1 MPDIEIST
9 IIISTIDTSINDA
22 QSWQR
27 LLANS
32 IVTPEALS
40 AILPVDPEVVR
51 RVTQKYPM
59 RINPYFLSL
68 ISEKNSPLWRQCVP
82 DIQELDHDV
91 ALEPDPLWE
100 EPQSP
105 VANLIHRYPDRVL
118 FMVSSQCAMYCRH
131 CMRKRRVGAHGHISE
146 NDLDRGIAYIRS
158 QPGLKEVIL
167 SGGDPLLLAD
177 DRIER
182 LLAQLHQIPHV
193 DMIRIHT
200 RTPCTLPQRITDDLV
215 AVFRRFA
222 PLYINIQFNHPDE
235 ITQAAATACES
246 LADAG
251 IPLGSQTVLLKGV
264 NDDPEVMMRLMQ
276 KLLKI
281 RVRPY
286 YLHHA
291 DPIEGTRHFRTS
303 LETGKRIMAH
313 LRGRMSGMGVPHYM
327 IDLPQG
333 GGKVPILPDYI
344 KPDHNKKD
352 APGKLMVK
360 NFEGNIFTYPAG

>member
-1 MPDIEIST
+1 MSED
-9 IIISTIDTSINDA
+9 IDTTPNDS

-40 AILPVDPEVVR
+40 KVLPVDHEMVR

-68 ISEKNSPLWRQCVP
+68 ITEKNGPLWRQCVP
-82 DIQELDHDV
+82 DMDELDQD
-91 ALEPDPLWE
+91 ATLEPDPLWE

-118 FMVSSQCAMYCRH
+118 FMVSNQCAVYCRH
-131 CMRKRRVGAHGHISE
+131 CMRKRRVGPQGQMTEA
-146 NDLDRGIAYIRS
+146 DFDRGVAYIRS
-158 QPGLKEVIL
+158 QPGVREVIL
-167 SGGDPLLLAD
+167 SGGDPLLLTD

-182 LLAQLHQIPHV
+182 LLYQLHQLPHV
-193 DMIRIHT
+193 DLIRIHT
-200 RTPCTLPQRITDDLV
+200 RTPCALPQRITGDLV
-215 AVFRRFA
+215 AIFRRFA
-222 PLYINIQFNHPDE
+222 PIYINIQFNHPDE
-235 ITQAAATACES
+235 ITQAAAIACES
-246 LADAG
+246 LANAG

-264 NDDPEVMMRLMQ
+264 NDDPQVMMDLMR

-344 KPDHNKKD
+344 KPDHIKKD
-352 APGKLMVK
+352 APGNLTVK
-360 NFEGNIFTYPAG
+360 NFEGNIFTYPTG

>member
-1 MPDIEIST
+1 MLNTDISRSGAE
-9 IIISTIDTSINDA
+9 A
-22 QSWQR
+22 WQQV
-27 LLANS
+27 LAKS

-40 AILPVDPEVVR
+40 QILPVDSDMIR

-68 ISEKNSPLWRQCVP
+68 ISEKNGPIWRQCVP
-82 DIQELDHDV
+82 DAEELTQDP
-91 ALEPDPLWE
+91 ALAPDSLWE

-118 FMVSSQCAMYCRH
+118 FMVSNQCAMYCRH
-131 CMRKRRVGAHGHISE
+131 CMRKRRVGPVHISDA
-146 NDLDRGIAYIRS
+146 DLDRGVAYIRS
-158 QPGLKEVIL
+158 RPDVREVIL
-167 SGGDPLLLAD
+167 SGGDPLLLSD
-177 DRIER
+177 DRMER
-182 LLAQLHQIPHV
+182 LLSQLHQLPQV
-193 DMIRIHT
+193 DLIRIHT
-200 RTPCTLPQRITDDLV
+200 RTPCTLPQRITPDLV
-215 AVFRRFA
+215 AIFRRFA

-235 ITQAAATACES
+235 ITPEAAKACGM

-264 NDDPEVMMRLMQ
+264 NDDPEVMMRLMR

-303 LETGKRIMAH
+303 LETGKRIVNH

-327 IDLPQG
+327 IDLPGG
-333 GGKVPILPDYI
+333 GGKIPVLPEYI
-344 KPDHNKKD
+344 KNDRN
-352 APGKLMVK
+352 GRLTVE
-360 NFEGNIFTYPAG
+360 NFNGETFAYPEGGMG

>member
-1 MPDIEIST
+1 MPENIET
-9 IIISTIDTSINDA
+9 LPTSGP
-22 QSWQR
+22 SWQQ
-27 LLANS
+27 LLAGS

-40 AILPVDPEVVR
+40 EILPVDPEMLR

-68 ISEKNSPLWRQCVP
+68 VTEKNGPLWRQCVP
-82 DIQELDHDV
+82 DIDELTTDP

-105 VANLIHRYPDRVL
+105 VSNLVHRYPDRVL

-131 CMRKRRVGAHGHISE
+131 CMRKRRVGPAGQVTDADI
-146 NDLDRGIAYIRS
+146 DRGVAYIRS
-158 QPGLKEVIL
+158 QSGVREVIL
-167 SGGDPLLLAD
+167 SGGDPLLLTD
-177 DRIER
+177 DRMER
-182 LLAQLHQIPHV
+182 LLSQLHQIPHV
-193 DMIRIHT
+193 DLIRIHT
-200 RTPCTLPQRITDDLV
+200 RTPSALPQRITGDLV
-215 AVFRRFA
+215 AMFRRFS

-235 ITQAAATACES
+235 ITLAAATACTS

-264 NDDPEVMMRLMQ
+264 NDDPDIMMDLMR

-303 LETGKRIMAH
+303 METGKRIMAH
-313 LRGRMSGMGVPHYM
+313 LRGRMSGMGIPYYM

-333 GGKVPILPDYI
+333 GGKIPVLPDYVER
-344 KPDHNKKD
+344 KVASKLTVRNFT
-352 APGKLMVK
+352 GKVYD
-360 NFEGNIFTYPAG
+360 YPQ